1 MIKKVLSM
9 LLVMIVLL
17 AMIPV
22 GNLVSEPVSAASV
35 ASDPSL
41 IFRSENQTINTGYY
55 TNLNEHLNA
64 LKVLEEGTIVVK
76 FKYTGSTIMSLFS
89 LSNNNESDGH
99 FHLYITP
106 TVIGSENRYSKPGE
120 PKVNT
125 HVKTGAVKL
134 TENEVHTVAM
144 VVDKAKGYKF
154 FLDGELV
161 KSDTTSARKFMN
173 NIYAPNSVKL
183 GITERASGGNQ
194 YPFTGD
200 IHYAEVYSTPLSDQ
214 TLMEMTKKAKP
225 VITKAVNRSFSGTN
239 DYVDISS
246 ELSKVKSLQKGTFY
260 AKFKMTDGGNAKAL
274 LSLSDSTVDASNL
287 AIAVNSG
294 RINVSARVSSD
305 YTSNGSFI
313 MNYTSPAGVLYNDG
327 QWHQLAVTID
337 QSSTVIYMDGQKIG
351 TTNGFPFASAIPN
364 LNSFLIGANQD
375 FKASPEWYYKGDIE
389 TVTVYDGRL
398 DDLEMKALTAPMD
411 VTSRDL
417 NQIKAYLNTTSQPA
431 TFLFTGD
438 DITFSAGQ
446 AGGYRNFMQ
455 HFEERIRWELASS
468 AIQRNNFVFNT
479 GMKGLT
485 SSELI
490 ANFSRLVT
498 KPQPKTVFVML
509 GKGDAEANIP
519 VADFKTNV
527 RTIVAN
533 IRDIGAVP
541 VLQTGIYPTDAA
553 YRTKLAP
560 YVEMVKAVA
569 SEDHVILSNHYDTW
583 KTYSNLN
590 SLVDAEGKLPN
601 QLGHLTLAKELMTLF
616 SVGGSGNTW
625 SLNGFSDVKEQVAPT
640 IAQDISYTLNGG
652 VLNINL
658 VRTLACI
665 SDVEEAQIT
674 LKSGTDTYTK
684 QTTNLIDSFNM
695 GNLVDG
701 QPYVLTVKARAE
713 GETKYANLNP
723 AYLQGPAP
731 ESAPIPAELTSLI
744 QGDRPITWL
753 FSGDSITHG
762 ALHLK
767 GYKSFAELFGERV
780 RGELSTQYP
789 ARAKDLVLNTGV
801 SSATT
806 RDLVANFDRWVTVND
821 PDVVFLAFGM
831 NDSSNRLV
839 PIAEYEANLRGAV
852 DKVRLMGAVPIL
864 ETINTIKPADASRL
878 ANLPAYVQ
886 VVRDIAADK
895 NVLLVDHYKYWTEA
909 EQAES
914 HIKNIWLNDS
924 IHPNYIGATHMAS
937 TIFQAIGIYEPSSYI
952 SSLRYIAQGTV
963 GTLNENPTIT
973 KGTNAMTINIL
984 PIVTAAGGADSVES
998 ITATFTR
1005 GQEDMIIVETRQLDS
1020 VLVVNG
1026 LTGTDG
1032 YMIQVKVKVK
1042 GQNRVLNLNPI
1053 MS

>member
-1 MIKKVLSM
+1 MIKRVLPMLLILTM
-9 LLVMIVLL
+9 LLVMFS
-17 AMIPV
+17 AGHPM
-22 GNLVSEPVSAASV
+22 SRSVSAA
-35 ASDPSL
+35 ADPSL

-89 LSNNNESDGH
+89 LSNNIESDGH

-106 TVIGSENRYSKPGE
+106 TAIGSENRYSKSGE

-125 HVKTGAVKL
+125 HVKTGTIKL

-144 VVDKAKGYKF
+144 VMDKAQGYKF

-173 NIYAPNSVKL
+173 NIYAPNSARL
-183 GITERASGGNQ
+183 GITERASGSFQ
-194 YPFTGD
+194 YPLTGD

-214 TLMEMTKKAKP
+214 TLIEMTKKAKP
-225 VITKAVNRSFSGTN
+225 VVTKTVNRSFNGTN
-239 DYVDISS
+239 EYVDISS
-246 ELSKVKSLQKGTFY
+246 ELSKVKSLQKGTLF
-260 AKFKMTDGGNAKAL
+260 AKFKMKDGGNAKAL

-287 AIAVNSG
+287 AIAINSG
-294 RINVSARVSSD
+294 RINVSARVSSE
-305 YTSNGSFI
+305 YTSSGSFI

-337 QSSTVIYMDGQKIG
+337 SSSTVIYMDGQKIG
-351 TTNGFPFASAIPN
+351 TSNGFPFASAIPS
-364 LNSFLIGANQD
+364 LNTFLIGANRD

-389 TVTVYDGRL
+389 NVTVYDGRL
-398 DDLEMKALTAPMD
+398 DDWEMKALTAPID

-417 NQIKAYLNTTSQPA
+417 NQIKAYINTTSQPA

-485 SSELI
+485 SAELI
-490 ANFSRLVT
+490 ADFNRLVT
-498 KPQPKTVFVML
+498 KLQPKTVFVML
-509 GKGDAEANIP
+509 GKGDAEANVP
-519 VADFKTNV
+519 VADFKANLK
-527 RTIVAN
+527 TIVTN
-533 IRDIGAVP
+533 IRDMGAVP
-541 VLQTGIYPTDAA
+541 VLQTEIYPTDVA

-560 YVEMVKAVA
+560 YVETVKAVA
-569 SEDHVILSNHYDTW
+569 SEDHVVLSNHYDTW
-583 KTYSNLN
+583 KTYTNLS

-601 QLGHLTLAKELMTLF
+601 QLGHLALAKELMTLF

-625 SLNGFSDVKEQVAPT
+625 SLNGFSDVKEQVTPT
-640 IAQDISYTLNGG
+640 VDQDILYSLTGG

-665 SDVEEAQIT
+665 PDVEEAVIT
-674 LKSGTDTYTK
+674 LKSGTETYTK
-684 QTTNLIDSFNM
+684 QTMNLTDSFSM
-695 GNLVDG
+695 GNLVEG

-713 GETKYANLNP
+713 GERMYADLNP

-744 QGDRPITWL
+744 QSDQPITWL

-806 RDLVANFDRWVTVND
+806 RDLVANFDRWITVND

-839 PIAEYEANLRGAV
+839 PIAEYEANLRNAV
-852 DKVRLMGAVPIL
+852 DKIRLMGAVPIL
-864 ETINTIKPADASRL
+864 GTINTIKPGDAGRL
-878 ANLPAYVQ
+878 TNLPAYVQ
-886 VVRDIAADK
+886 VVRDIAEDK

-909 EQAES
+909 EEVES
-914 HIKNIWLNDS
+914 NIKNNWLNDN
-924 IHPNYIGATHMAS
+924 IHPNYIGSTHMAAN
-937 TIFQAIGIYEPSSYI
+937 IFQAVGIYDPSSYI
-952 SSLRYIAQGTV
+952 SSLRYKVQGTV
-963 GTLNENPTIT
+963 GTLNVSPAIT
-973 KGTNAMTINIL
+973 KGTNEMTINIQS
-984 PIVTAAGGADSVES
+984 IVTAAGGADSVES
-998 ITATFTR
+998 ITATFIR
-1005 GQEDMIIVETRQLDS
+1005 GQEDVITAETRKLNAA
-1020 VLVVNG
+1020 LVVNG
-1026 LTGTDG
+1026 LSGTDG
-1032 YMIQVKVKVK
+1032 YTVQVIVKVK
-1042 GQNRVLNLNPI
+1042 GQNRVLYLNPI
-1053 MS
+1053 KP